1 MAKTFDVVY
10 ERSTLNYQFLTVKI
24 ILSYINAPLVPAPL
38 SLLSV
43 PFLTMEA
50 VANIFRHGPFRVS
63 FVPAQGSSVDLVH
76 SFTYAELAG
85 DILLHTGTPGVPM
98 IHS

>member
-10 ERSTLNYQFLTVKI
+10 ERSTLNYQFVRVKI

-43 PFLTMEA
+43 PYLTMLAIANVFRRMIRRSPLKVKASRPEA
-50 VANIFRHGPFRVS
+50 SP
-63 FVPAQGSSVDLVH
+63 PT
-76 SFTYAELAG
+76 FTYAELAG
-85 DILLHTGTPGVPM
+85 DLLLHTGTPGVPS
-98 IHS
+98 IHL